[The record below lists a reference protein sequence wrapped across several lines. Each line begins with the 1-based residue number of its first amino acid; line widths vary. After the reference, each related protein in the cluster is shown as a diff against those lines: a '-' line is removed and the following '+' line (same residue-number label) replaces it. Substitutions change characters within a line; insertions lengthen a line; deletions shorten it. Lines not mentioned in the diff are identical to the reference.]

1 MWEKLSTPR
10 RSLSSDSEEIPDM
23 DQWCEDWMSNL
34 PKELLDIPLTHLA
47 IPGSHDTMSYCLD
60 ISSPLVRS
68 ESDLFRVLDGLCC
81 CLTRPTVFKW
91 ATTQDCCIEDQLS
104 MGIRYFDLRVAHKP
118 DDPSSELYFTHIL
131 YTHVTVLDTLRSVAA
146 WLESHPKEVVI
157 LACRHFEGLSDA
169 LHHFFICNLKKLF
182 GAKLCLPDWSLRRL
196 WASGRQVLLSYDAD
210 VASRHAELLP
220 SIPYWWANQRT
231 ACAAINFLEWNKQLG
246 RPQGFFVAGLNLTAY
261 RKYIITNPKQSLRTL
276 TWAQW
281 QSLSEWVKQQ
291 APGSEPHSLNIIA
304 GDFVGPLPLC
314 PLVVGLNRK
323 LNNSQHDLIRPAVHR
338 LCHAAA

>member
-1 MWEKLSTPR
+1 MRKKRSTSTR
-10 RSLSSDSEEIPDM
+10 AMFSGLEETPDM
-23 DQWCEDWMSNL
+23 EQWCTDWMSNL
-34 PKELLDIPLTHLA
+34 PEELQDVPLTHLA

-81 CLTRPTVFKW
+81 CFTRPKVFKW
-91 ATTQDCCIEDQLS
+91 ATTQDRCIEDQLS

-118 DDPSSELYFTHIL
+118 CDPSSDLYFTHIL
-131 YTHVTVLDTLRSVAA
+131 YTHATVLDTMWSVAS

-157 LACRHFEGLSDA
+157 LACRHFEGLTDR
-169 LHHFFICNLKKLF
+169 LHHFFISAIKKIF
-182 GAKLCLPDWSLRRL
+182 GSKLCLRQEASWSLRRL
-196 WASGRQVLLSYDAD
+196 WALGRQVLLSYDAD

-231 ACAAINFLEWNKQLG
+231 ARAAISFLEWNQQLG
-246 RPQGFFVAGLNLTAY
+246 RPKGFFVAGLNLTAY
-261 RKYIITNPKQSLRTL
+261 RSYIITNPKESLRTI

-281 QSLSEWVKQQ
+281 PTLREWVKEQT
-291 APGSEPHSLNIIA
+291 PGPEPGSLNIIA

-314 PLVVGLNRK
+314 PLVVNLNKK
-323 LNNSQHDLIRPAVHR
+323 LLAEKQWETDVS
-338 LCHAAA
+338 